1 MDAFGDWAWSKSWM
15 KNSKEFKAD
24 SAGRPFD
31 PAAVAADHAAG
42 TAFEDIHAK
51 AMRAGDR
58 SSPLGSGRMRTRR
71 FRRSRRVMD
80 AASASRGSRLKA
92 I

>member
-1 MDAFGDWAWSKSWM
+1 M

-51 AMRAGDR
+51 AMRGAYAPQQAARRRFAAGGR
-58 SSPLGSGRMRTRR
+58 STRR
-71 FRRSRRVMD
+71 FD
-80 AASASRGSRLKA
+80 EAAA
-92 I
+92 